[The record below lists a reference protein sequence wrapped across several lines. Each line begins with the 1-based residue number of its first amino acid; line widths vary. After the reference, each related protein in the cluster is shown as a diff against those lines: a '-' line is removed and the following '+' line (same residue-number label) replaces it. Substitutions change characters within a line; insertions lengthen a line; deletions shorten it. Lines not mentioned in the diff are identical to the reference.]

1 MKSCPYSVS
10 QLLAHDTPM
19 VLIDQVECYDDEN
32 IYSNINVTENSPFLY
47 GETVPSYIAVE
58 YMAQTIACYSGV
70 QARNGGNEVRI
81 GFLLGTRKLKL
92 YVDEFHVGDNLL
104 VKAKILYNDGE
115 MAAFDCHILNKNK
128 IVAEAKLNVYQPE
141 NPEWFESN

>member
-1 MKSCPYSVS
+1 MKPCPYSVS

-47 GETVPSYIAVE
+47 GETAPSYIAVE
-58 YMAQTIACYSGV
+58 YMAQTIACNS
-70 QARNGGNEVRI
+70 GNEVRI

-104 VKAKILYNDGE
+104 VKARILYNDGE
-115 MAAFDCHILNKNK
+115 MAAFDCRILKKNK